1 MPASFPPFC
10 MLTAVV
16 NTFFTILEMLYLVWF
31 LVYAVLSVK
40 KSIKKSTP
48 ASR

>member
-10 MLTAVV
+10 YATAVV

-31 LVYAVLSVK
+31 LVYALLSVDKSLK
-40 KSIKKSTP
+40 KSKPPRS
-48 ASR
+48 